1 MLPPSRSLHH
11 PLLSE
16 LSRIP
21 EAYFSPSL
29 SITALLTVIF
39 CPSEFIYF
47 CFLVCLSPPPHTL
60 EFELP
65 ESRDFTGPTQTGTE
79 SGPWHMAQTQIFAG
93 WTSGQPRIWHQHSQI
108 EALPLNVGNH
118 LRSLSSA
125 SWWGPIWSETR
136 PLCAGSWFIICGRS
150 VSSFYSFTF
159 HWANSVCFH
168 SRNRSKNHSLETWRM
183 NELPETGNDLL

>member
-1 MLPPSRSLHH
+1 MRATSSLFCRTSRSCPCQRNEIQDLPNPSLGGDLAPSAFLVSFPSPPAVDLAQLGPPAFCSWNLRAGFGLRVFALSISFAREALVRCLQVSLLLILWVSAQMLPPSRSLHH

-79 SGPWHMAQTQIFAG
+79 SGP
-93 WTSGQPRIWHQHSQI
+93 
-108 EALPLNVGNH
+108 
-118 LRSLSSA
+118 
-125 SWWGPIWSETR
+125 
-136 PLCAGSWFIICGRS
+136 
-150 VSSFYSFTF
+150 
-159 HWANSVCFH
+159 
-168 SRNRSKNHSLETWRM
+168 
-183 NELPETGNDLL
+183 